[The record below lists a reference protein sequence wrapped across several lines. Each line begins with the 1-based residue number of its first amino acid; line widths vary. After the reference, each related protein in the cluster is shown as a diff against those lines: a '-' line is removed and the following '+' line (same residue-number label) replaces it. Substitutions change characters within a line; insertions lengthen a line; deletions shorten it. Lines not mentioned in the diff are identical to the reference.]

1 MGENWKKETKGNRL
15 NVTFDDVGTQHTFV
29 AGSKAMGIELE
40 GLTWLNAEIEFA
52 DKTKAY
58 GVVAISRED
67 GGEHWATLV
76 HLPGGGMAE
85 QGSDDFLTKLGKTK
99 DQVYGDRG
107 YRYRYFPEWLRE
119 RDHHIDIQTGW
130 SGRW

>member
-15 NVTFDDVGTQHTFV
+15 NVTFDDVGTTHTFV

-40 GLTWLNAEIEFA
+40 GLTWLNGEIEFA

-58 GVVAISRED
+58 CVLAISRED

-85 QGSDDFLTKLGKTK
+85 QGSEGFLAKLGKTRAS
-99 DQVYGDRG
+99 V
-107 YRYRYFPEWLRE
+107 W
-119 RDHHIDIQTGW
+119 
-130 SGRW
+130 